1 MEKKKNYIKWIRSKV
16 GHAPIFANYAA
27 AVIFDK
33 NGRILLQR
41 RADNGK
47 WGLLGGHIEIGE
59 TFRETVVREV
69 KEEAGLVV
77 RPDKLL
83 GIFLIPPN
91 RLIYPNGDVG
101 VPISVVFYCRLLKK
115 DKSVGKF
122 DKETLELRYF
132 TKNELPEIWNP
143 QTKKIIKD
151 AFEKKEAVCY

>member
-1 MEKKKNYIKWIRSKV
+1 MKKNYIKWIRSKV
-16 GHAPIFANYAA
+16 GHAPIFANHAA

-41 RADNGK
+41 RVDNGK

-69 KEEAGLVV
+69 KEEAGLIVG
-77 RPDKLL
+77 PGKLL
-83 GIFLIPPN
+83 GVYLIPPN
-91 RLIYPNGDVG
+91 RLIYPNGDIG
-101 VPISVVFYCRLLKK
+101 VPISVVFYCRVLKK
-115 DKSVGKF
+115 DKSVGNF
-122 DKETLELRYF
+122 TKETLELRYF

-143 QTKKIIKD
+143 QTEKIIKD